1 MAGDPT
7 TPQDSAE
14 PLDNTQNT
22 VSSSTCWIYRLGSC
36 VCLQNWQMLYELEL
50 SSQCSEQPDLVDEEV
65 NATTGAVLNT
75 NLANRRECN
84 TWYCSPHSSTP
95 LGTYCWQVLLP
106 RVPLALEPHQLP
118 GPLPHLQVSQV
129 RQVHHRQQHQ
139 GGQGQ
144 THNNSVVSIFIFGSS
159 ALYKVKLISL
169 VFFWLR
175 KINKRSGI

>member
-1 MAGDPT
+1 MVLALHINRRQNRMIPQLLPYILGSPSSSVSCTVAGAPT
-7 TPQDSAE
+7 TPQDTAE

-84 TWYCSPHSSTP
+84 TWYCSPHSCTGTVYLLLAGTTTPSTP
-95 LGTYCWQVLLP
+95 GSGTTPTARTPASPTSAPSSPSAPPPAAP
-106 RVPLALEPHQLP
+106 R
-118 GPLPHLQVSQV
+118 
-129 RQVHHRQQHQ
+129 R
-139 GGQGQ
+139 
-144 THNNSVVSIFIFGSS
+144 T
-159 ALYKVKLISL
+159 
-169 VFFWLR
+169 
-175 KINKRSGI
+175 RSDT

>member
-1 MAGDPT
+1 MMLDNYNPLPLGSPSSSVSCTVAGDPT

-84 TWYCSPHSSTP
+84 TWY
-95 LGTYCWQVLLP
+95 
-106 RVPLALEPHQLP
+106 
-118 GPLPHLQVSQV
+118 
-129 RQVHHRQQHQ
+129 
-139 GGQGQ
+139 
-144 THNNSVVSIFIFGSS
+144 
-159 ALYKVKLISL
+159 
-169 VFFWLR
+169 
-175 KINKRSGI
+175 

>member
-1 MAGDPT
+1 MCH
-7 TPQDSAE
+7 
-14 PLDNTQNT
+14 
-22 VSSSTCWIYRLGSC
+22 VC
-36 VCLQNWQMLYELEL
+36 VLQNWQMLYELEL

-84 TWYCSPHSSTP
+84 TWYCSHTLAPA

-118 GPLPHLQVSQV
+118 GPLPHLQVPQV

-139 GGQGQ
+139 GGQGRQ
-144 THNNSVVSIFIFGSS
+144 HNNSFLDLE
-159 ALYKVKLISL
+159 AQPELNYK
-169 VFFWLR
+169 
-175 KINKRSGI
+175 